1 MESNNQKKKYT
12 IDELREIVKM
22 LRGENGCPWDK
33 VQTHDSIKNCMI
45 EESYEAIDAL
55 ERGNDALFA
64 NELGDLLFQVVFHSE
79 LASERGAFD
88 FDDVVYEISQKMIDR
103 HTHVFGKDK
112 ASNESEA
119 LGTWEENKK
128 KEKGLKSQTE
138 AMRDIVALPALMR
151 AQKVQKKAADVGFDW
166 NEIGGALDKVREETD
181 ELRLAIEKNDTENA
195 AEELGDLLFSVVNV
209 SRFLK
214 LSSEEA
220 LRHATDKFIE
230 RFALL
235 EQLAQQNAQ
244 NLSNLSPEELE
255 TLWQRAKIEKNKKL
269 F

>member
-1 MESNNQKKKYT
+1 MQKKKYT
-12 IDELREIVKM
+12 IDELREIVKK

-55 ERGNDALFA
+55 ERGNDAMFA

-79 LASERGAFD
+79 MASERGAFD

-103 HTHVFGKDK
+103 HTHVFGTDSAK
-112 ASNESEA
+112 NEDEA
-119 LGTWEENKK
+119 LGTWEKNKK

-138 AMRDIVALPALMR
+138 TMRDIVALPALMR

-166 NEIGGALDKVREETD
+166 EDIFGAIDKVREETD
-181 ELRLAIEKNDTENA
+181 ELCRAIDKNDLQNA

-209 SRFLK
+209 ARFLK
-214 LSSEEA
+214 INSEEA
-220 LRHATDKFIE
+220 LRLATDKFIG
-230 RFALL
+230 RFDVL

-244 NLSNLSPEELE
+244 NLSNLTLDELE
-255 TLWQRAKIEKNKKL
+255 TLWQQAKIEKK
-269 F
+269 

>member
-1 MESNNQKKKYT
+1 MENKAKKKYT
-12 IDELREIVKM
+12 IDELREIVKK
-22 LRGENGCPWDK
+22 LRGENGCPWDR
-33 VQTHDSIKNCMI
+33 VQTHESIKNCMI

-55 ERGNDALFA
+55 DKGNDALFA
-64 NELGDLLFQVVFHSE
+64 NELGDLLFQVVFHAQ

-103 HTHVFGKDK
+103 HTHVFGSDK
-112 ASNESEA
+112 AENADDA
-119 LGTWEENKK
+119 LDTWEKNKK

-166 NEIGGALDKVREETD
+166 DDVSGALDKVREETD
-181 ELRLAIEKNDTENA
+181 ELCEAVEQNNA
-195 AEELGDLLFSVVNV
+195 ACMEEELGDLLFSVVNV

-220 LRHATDKFIE
+220 LKRATNKFID
-230 RFALL
+230 RFAVL
-235 EQLAQQNAQ
+235 EQSAQQNGQ
-244 NLSNLSPEELE
+244 NLSKMTLEELE
-255 TLWQRAKIEKNKKL
+255 SLWQQAKKADK
-269 F
+269 

>member
-1 MESNNQKKKYT
+1 MQKKKYT
-12 IDELREIVKM
+12 IDELREIVKK

-55 ERGNDALFA
+55 DRGNDAMFA

-79 LASERGAFD
+79 MASERGAFD

-103 HTHVFGKDK
+103 HTHVFGTDSAK
-112 ASNESEA
+112 NEDEA
-119 LGTWEENKK
+119 LGTWEKNKK

-138 AMRDIVALPALMR
+138 TMRDIVALPALMR

-166 NEIGGALDKVREETD
+166 EDIFGAIDKVREETD
-181 ELRLAIEKNDTENA
+181 ELCRAIDKNDLQNA

-209 SRFLK
+209 ARFLK
-214 LSSEEA
+214 VSSEEA
-220 LRHATDKFIE
+220 LRLATDKFID
-230 RFALL
+230 RFDVL

-244 NLSNLSPEELE
+244 NLSNLTLDELE
-255 TLWQRAKIEKNKKL
+255 TLWQQAKIEKK
-269 F
+269 

>member
-1 MESNNQKKKYT
+1 MQNNQKKKYT
-12 IDELREIVKM
+12 IDELLEIVAM

-55 ERGNDALFA
+55 EKGDDAMFA
-64 NELGDLLFQVVFHSE
+64 NELGDLLFQVVFHAQ
-79 LASERGAFD
+79 LANERGAFN
-88 FDDVVYEISQKMIDR
+88 FDDIVYEISQKMIDR

-112 ASNESEA
+112 ASDENEA
-119 LGTWEENKK
+119 LGTWEKNKK

-166 NEIGGALDKVREETD
+166 HDINGALDKIREETD
-181 ELRLAIEKNDTENA
+181 ELCLAIEKNDEKNA

-209 SRFLK
+209 ARFLK
-214 LSSEEA
+214 LNSEEV
-220 LRHATDKFIE
+220 LRHATDKFID

-244 NLSNLSPEELE
+244 NLSNLSLEELE
-255 TLWQRAKIEKNKKL
+255 ILWQQAKIEKNKKI